1 MTLSG
6 NITQLL
12 KEKAQREGWTMTE
25 DEDFVYLNYKSQ
37 KNLAVFSAVGLQMS
51 KVVSFIDG
59 YTGKEASLGYHT
71 R

>member
-12 KEKAQREGWTMTE
+12 PEKAQREGWTMTE

-51 KVVSFIDG
+51 NIFYG
-59 YTGKEASLGYHT
+59 YEIP
-71 R
+71 RDFP